1 MILQNAAKCNKC
13 GDEIWSAHRHD
24 FRQCKCESIAVDGGL
39 AYLRRVGS
47 SEDFDDRSIIVPESM
62 RKELIAAVEWARE
75 TGRNEIGTALAV
87 IRVLQKRG
95 VFKTV
100 MVSDD

>member
-13 GDEIWSAHRHD
+13 KDEIWSANRHD
-24 FRQCKCESIAVDGGL
+24 YRECQCGSIAVDGGL

-47 SEDFDDRSIIVPESM
+47 SEDFDDRSIIVPEAM
-62 RKELIAAVEWARE
+62 KNELVQAVEWARE
-75 TGRNEIGTALAV
+75 TGRNDLGTALAV

-95 VFKTV
+95 VFKTI